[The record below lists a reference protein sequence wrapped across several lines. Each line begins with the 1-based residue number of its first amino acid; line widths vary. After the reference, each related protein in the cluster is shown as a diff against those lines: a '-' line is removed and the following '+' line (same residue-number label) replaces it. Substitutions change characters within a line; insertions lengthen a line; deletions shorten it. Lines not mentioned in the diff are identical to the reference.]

1 MSHAGSVCLTLLCAW
16 APLQAQNAIPFDA
29 ASAFGARPSVTSL
42 ALSPD
47 GTSVTYIVPADG
59 QGSVAYTL
67 ALAEGSEPKRALS
80 ADGKSYR
87 LEWCQWVANDR
98 LVCGLYT
105 HLTDPTYGPMPVSRP
120 VAVNADGSNLRQ
132 LSLRSNTYSRGF
144 NLYGG
149 DIIDWLPDENGAVMM
164 TRNYLP
170 DDHLGTHL
178 ASSEQGLGVDRIDTR
193 TLAVRRIEPPRREA
207 VAYFTDG
214 HGAVRIMTVHTSWG
228 WHQETPVVTHLYRS
242 PGSRQWRTLATYNV
256 SDHSGFNLY
265 AVDRDLNV
273 AYGLK
278 KKDGR
283 QALYSIALDESRREE
298 LVYGRPDVDVD
309 ELIRVGRHRR
319 VVGTSWALQR
329 REAEYFALDIAQL
342 LTSLAQSLPQ
352 PSSLQITDASVDEN
366 KMLLFAGSDTRP
378 GAYYIFDRQA
388 NHLNTFRVARSQLEG
403 VALAEV
409 RPVTYQASDGIAI
422 PGYLTLPPGR
432 ESAKGLPAIVM
443 PHGGPSYRDE
453 WGFNWL
459 SQYYAARGFAVL
471 QPNFRG
477 SSGYGEEWLAKN
489 AYRSWRI
496 AVADVLDAG
505 RWLVREGIA
514 DPSKLAVVGWSYG
527 GYAALQSAVVDPT
540 VFKAVVAIAPVTDL
554 PALKE
559 EHRRWSN
566 FNLVSDYVGNGPH
579 THEGSPAEHADKIK
593 VPVILF
599 HGGFDES
606 VRIEQSKLMA
616 ARLAAAGAKCE
627 LITWDNL
634 DHELDDSSARAQMLR
649 KSDEFLRQSLGL

>member
-1 MSHAGSVCLTLLCAW
+1 MSHAGSVSLTLLCAW
-16 APLQAQNAIPFDA
+16 APLQAQNAKPFDA

-47 GTSVTYIVPADG
+47 GTSVAYIVPADG

-67 ALAEGSEPKRALS
+67 ALAKGSEPKRALS

-98 LVCGLYT
+98 LVCGLYK
-105 HLTDPTYGPMPVSRP
+105 HLNDPTYGPMPVSHA
-120 VAVNADGSNLRQ
+120 VAVNADGSNLRE
-132 LSLRSNTYSRGF
+132 LSLHSNTYSRGF

-170 DDHLGTHL
+170 DDHLGTRL

-193 TLAVRRIEPPRREA
+193 TLAVRRIEPPRVEA

-228 WHQETPVVTHLYRS
+228 WHQETGVVTHLYRS
-242 PGSRQWRTLATYNV
+242 PGSRQWHTLATYKAA
-256 SDHSGFNLY
+256 DHSGFNLY
-265 AVDRDLNV
+265 AVDRARNV
-273 AYGLK
+273 AYGFK

-298 LVYGRPDVDVD
+298 LVYARPEVDVD

-329 REAEYFALDIAQL
+329 RGAQYFALDIAQL

-352 PSSLQITDASVDEN
+352 PTSLQITDASLDEN
-366 KMLLFAGSDTRP
+366 RMLLFAGSDTRP

-388 NHLNTFRVARSQLEG
+388 NQLDAFRVVRSQLEG

-422 PGYLTLPPGR
+422 PGYLTLPPGH
-432 ESAKGLPAIVM
+432 ESAKGRQPSSCRTVALATAM
-443 PHGGPSYRDE
+443 SGGSTGSRSITPRAASR
-453 WGFNWL
+453 FC
-459 SQYYAARGFAVL
+459 SPTTAARAAMGRNGRRRTPIGPGAL
-471 QPNFRG
+471 PPQTSSMPAAG
-477 SSGYGEEWLAKN
+477 SCAKASPTPAN
-489 AYRSWRI
+489 SPSR
-496 AVADVLDAG
+496 AG
-505 RWLVREGIA
+505 RT
-514 DPSKLAVVGWSYG
+514 
-527 GYAALQSAVVDPT
+527 AAMSPCN
-540 VFKAVVAIAPVTDL
+540 P
-554 PALKE
+554 
-559 EHRRWSN
+559 RWSIPRC
-566 FNLVSDYVGNGPH
+566 SRPW
-579 THEGSPAEHADKIK
+579 SPL
-593 VPVILF
+593 PP
-599 HGGFDES
+599 S
-606 VRIEQSKLMA
+606 P
-616 ARLAAAGAKCE
+616 
-627 LITWDNL
+627 T
-634 DHELDDSSARAQMLR
+634 
-649 KSDEFLRQSLGL
+649 